1 MALKIR
7 LTRRGTT
14 NRPYY
19 HIVAA
24 DSRSARDGAYLEK
37 LGTYDPLA
45 TTDRIKLEADAI
57 KAWIAKGAQ
66 PSERVA
72 KMLAQAGL
80 MAAPKISARPKK
92 STPKKKSQDRADSKA
107 EKAAALAEAAAAPKE
122 EAPAA
127 EAPAAEATTEEAA
140 A

>member
-19 HIVAA
+19 HIVVA
-24 DSRSARDGAYLEK
+24 DSRAARDGAYLEK
-37 LGTYDPLA
+37 VGTYDPLA
-45 TTDRIKLEADAI
+45 TTDRIKLEGETI
-57 KAWIAKGAQ
+57 KSWIAKGAQ

-72 KMLAQAGL
+72 KMMAQAGL
-80 MAAPKISARPKK
+80 ASAPKIAARPKK
-92 STPKKKSQDRADSKA
+92 STPKKKSQERADQKA

-122 EAPAA
+122 APAA
-127 EAPAAEATTEEAA
+127 EAPVAEEAA